1 MASKKLVAGIII
13 GILSVGILVGLIPV
27 FMYGLGVDAISLDLG
42 MASSGSP
49 SSSSTDGY
57 SYDIFGGTS
66 FYFNIQ
72 ATPVKVNPYEYFFRQ
87 MSGVAKVV
95 SEKSSTFSE
104 MVNIVISM
112 NLTTPT
118 NKTLSYSF
126 SLKNL
131 KGIVENNINL
141 LLGPNELEIVNG
153 TYHISIIITVLIY
166 IDVPP
171 FNNYN
176 ETITVGPIDVYVNLQ
191 IG

>member
-49 SSSSTDGY
+49 SSSST
-57 SYDIFGGTS
+57 
-66 FYFNIQ
+66 NIQ